1 MVVDG
6 IGVKTIDISNAVPR
20 IQESKVKPE
29 NIEANLQEEKSI
41 NKDEVY
47 DKLENKNSKKEIDED
62 TLIKM
67 INQANKAFE
76 AKYTR
81 LEFSI
86 HKETHEIVVK
96 VYDKET
102 NELIREIPPE
112 KILDIIA
119 KLWELAGIFVDE
131 RK

>member
-6 IGVKTIDISNAVPR
+6 IGVKSIDISNIVSR
-20 IQESKVKPE
+20 IQDSKSK
-29 NIEANLQEEKSI
+29 IEDVEVNLQSEKGI
-41 NKDEVY
+41 NKEEVNS
-47 DKLENKNSKKEIDED
+47 KFGEKNKNELDED

-67 INQANKAFE
+67 INKANKAFE

-131 RK
+131 RR

>member
-6 IGVKTIDISNAVPR
+6 IGVKTIDISNAVSR
-20 IQESKVKPE
+20 IQDSRTKPE
-29 NIEANLQEEKSI
+29 NIEVSLQNEKGI
-41 NKDEVY
+41 NKEGVN
-47 DKLENKNSKKEIDED
+47 DKFIDKNDIKEIDED
-62 TLIKM
+62 TLLKM

>member
-1 MVVDG
+1 
-6 IGVKTIDISNAVPR
+6 
-20 IQESKVKPE
+20 
-29 NIEANLQEEKSI
+29 
-41 NKDEVY
+41 
-47 DKLENKNSKKEIDED
+47 
-62 TLIKM
+62 M

-131 RK
+131 RR

>member
-20 IQESKVKPE
+20 FQESKMKPE
-29 NIEANLQEEKSI
+29 NAEINLQGEKGI

-47 DKLENKNSKKEIDED
+47 DKLADKNNKKEIDED

>member
-1 MVVDG
+1 MAIDGVNTVD
-6 IGVKTIDISNAVPR
+6 ITNRVSR
-20 IQESKVKPE
+20 IQESR
-29 NIEANLQEEKSI
+29 I
-41 NKDEVY
+41 
-47 DKLENKNSKKEIDED
+47 KLENSEVSLQNDKGINREEINEKVIGKGDKKEIDED
-62 TLIKM
+62 TLLKM

-119 KLWELAGIFVDE
+119 KIWELTGIFVDE

>member
-6 IGVKTIDISNAVPR
+6 IGVKTIDISNAVSR
-20 IQESKVKPE
+20 IQDSRTRPE
-29 NIEANLQEEKSI
+29 NVEVSWQDEKGI
-41 NKDEVY
+41 NKEGVN
-47 DKLENKNSKKEIDED
+47 DKFTDKNDKKEIDED

-131 RK
+131 RR

>member
-1 MVVDG
+1 M
-6 IGVKTIDISNAVPR
+6 GVGRINAVDFV
-20 IQESKVKPE
+20 SDVYT
-29 NIEANLQEEKSI
+29 NIEKQTNTDKTNNI
-41 NKDEVY
+41 NGERKVND
-47 DKLENKNSKKEIDED
+47 DNKLFSKQNNKNELDED
-62 TLIKM
+62 TLLSI
-67 INQANKAFE
+67 IEQANKTFE
-76 AKYTR
+76 ARYTR

-86 HKETHEIVVK
+86 HKQTHEIVVK

-119 KLWELAGIFVDE
+119 KLWELTGIFVDE

>member
-6 IGVKTIDISNAVPR
+6 IGVKTIDISNAVSR
-20 IQESKVKPE
+20 IQDSRTKPE
-29 NIEANLQEEKSI
+29 NIEVSLQNEKGI
-41 NKDEVY
+41 NKEGVN
-47 DKLENKNSKKEIDED
+47 DKFIDKNDRKEIDED
-62 TLIKM
+62 TLLKM

>member
-6 IGVKTIDISNAVPR
+6 IGVKTIDISNAVSR
-20 IQESKVKPE
+20 IQDSRTRPE
-29 NIEANLQEEKSI
+29 NVEVSWQDEKGI
-41 NKDEVY
+41 NKEGVN
-47 DKLENKNSKKEIDED
+47 DKFTEKDDKKELDED

-131 RK
+131 RR

>member
-1 MVVDG
+1 MV
-6 IGVKTIDISNAVPR
+6 IDSVSSVEASNKISY
-20 IQESKVKPE
+20 IQENRLRLDNSEVSLQTDKGINRE
-29 NIEANLQEEKSI
+29 EANEKPAGR
-41 NKDEVY
+41 DG
-47 DKLENKNSKKEIDED
+47 KKEIDED

-67 INQANKAFE
+67 INQANKAFD

-86 HKETHEIVVK
+86 HKQTHEIVVK

-119 KLWELAGIFVDE
+119 KLWELSGIFVDE

>member
-6 IGVKTIDISNAVPR
+6 IGVKSIDISNIVSR
-20 IQESKVKPE
+20 IQDSKSK
-29 NIEANLQEEKSI
+29 IEDVEVNLQSEKGI
-41 NKDEVY
+41 NKEEVNS
-47 DKLENKNSKKEIDED
+47 KFGEKNKNELDED

-131 RK
+131 RR

>member
-6 IGVKTIDISNAVPR
+6 IGVKTIDISNAVSR
-20 IQESKVKPE
+20 IQESRTRPE
-29 NIEANLQEEKSI
+29 NVEVSWQDEKGI
-41 NKDEVY
+41 NKEGVN
-47 DKLENKNSKKEIDED
+47 DKFTDKSDKKELDED

-131 RK
+131 RR

>member
-1 MVVDG
+1 MSVDG
-6 IGVKTIDISNAVPR
+6 VGIKTVDISSALLKVQDSRTKAENADV
-20 IQESKVKPE
+20 
-29 NIEANLQEEKSI
+29 NLQEEMGI
-41 NKDEVY
+41 NKEEVN
-47 DKLENKNSKKEIDED
+47 NKFTEKSNKKELDED

-131 RK
+131 RR

>member
-1 MVVDG
+1 MVVDSV
-6 IGVKTIDISNAVPR
+6 GVKTIDISNAVSR
-20 IQESKVKPE
+20 IQDSRAKPE
-29 NIEANLQEEKSI
+29 NIEVSLQEEKGI
-41 NKDEVY
+41 NKEGIN
-47 DKLENKNSKKEIDED
+47 DKFIDKSDKKELDED

-131 RK
+131 RR

>member
-6 IGVKTIDISNAVPR
+6 IGVKTIDISNVVLR
-20 IQESKVKPE
+20 VQDNRTRPE
-29 NIEANLQEEKSI
+29 NIDVSLQEEKGI
-41 NKDEVY
+41 NKEEVN
-47 DKLENKNSKKEIDED
+47 DKLADKNSRKELDED

-131 RK
+131 RR

>member
-6 IGVKTIDISNAVPR
+6 IGVKAIDISNAVSR
-20 IQESKVKPE
+20 IQDSRTKPE
-29 NIEANLQEEKSI
+29 NSEISLQEEKGISKEGV
-41 NKDEVY
+41 N
-47 DKLENKNSKKEIDED
+47 DKFTEKNDKKELDED
-62 TLIKM
+62 TLLKM

-131 RK
+131 RR

>member
-6 IGVKTIDISNAVPR
+6 IGVKTIDISNAVSR
-20 IQESKVKPE
+20 IQDSRTRPE
-29 NIEANLQEEKSI
+29 NIEVSLQEEKGI
-41 NKDEVY
+41 NKEGVN
-47 DKLENKNSKKEIDED
+47 DKFTDKNDKKEIDED

-131 RK
+131 RR

>member
-6 IGVKTIDISNAVPR
+6 IGVKSIDISNVVSR
-20 IQESKVKPE
+20 IQDSKSK
-29 NIEANLQEEKSI
+29 IEDAEVNLQSEKGI
-41 NKDEVY
+41 NKEEVNS
-47 DKLENKNSKKEIDED
+47 KFGEKNKNELDED

-67 INQANKAFE
+67 INKANKAFE

-131 RK
+131 RR

>member
-6 IGVKTIDISNAVPR
+6 IGVKSIDISNILSR
-20 IQESKVKPE
+20 IQDSKSK
-29 NIEANLQEEKSI
+29 IEDTEVNLQSEKGI
-41 NKDEVY
+41 NKEEV
-47 DKLENKNSKKEIDED
+47 NSKFDEKNKKELDED

-86 HKETHEIVVK
+86 HKDTHEIVVK

-131 RK
+131 RR

>member
-6 IGVKTIDISNAVPR
+6 IGVKSIDISNIVSR
-20 IQESKVKPE
+20 IQDSKSK
-29 NIEANLQEEKSI
+29 IEDAEVNLQSEKGI
-41 NKDEVY
+41 NKEEVNS
-47 DKLENKNSKKEIDED
+47 KFGEKNKNELDED

-67 INQANKAFE
+67 INKANKAFE

-131 RK
+131 RR

>member
-6 IGVKTIDISNAVPR
+6 IGVKSIDISNIISR
-20 IQESKVKPE
+20 IQDSKSK
-29 NIEANLQEEKSI
+29 IEDTEVNLQSEKGI
-41 NKDEVY
+41 NKEEV
-47 DKLENKNSKKEIDED
+47 NSKFDEKNKKELDED

-131 RK
+131 RR

>member
-6 IGVKTIDISNAVPR
+6 IGVKSIDISNIVSR
-20 IQESKVKPE
+20 IQDSKSK
-29 NIEANLQEEKSI
+29 IEDAEVNLQSEKGI
-41 NKDEVY
+41 NKEEVNS
-47 DKLENKNSKKEIDED
+47 KFGEKNKNELDED

-131 RK
+131 RR

>member
-6 IGVKTIDISNAVPR
+6 IGVKTIDISNAVSR
-20 IQESKVKPE
+20 IQESRTRPE
-29 NIEANLQEEKSI
+29 NVEVSWQDEKGI
-41 NKDEVY
+41 NKEGVN
-47 DKLENKNSKKEIDED
+47 DKFTEKDDKKELDED

-131 RK
+131 RR

>member
-6 IGVKTIDISNAVPR
+6 IGVKTIDISNAVSR
-20 IQESKVKPE
+20 IQDSRTRPE
-29 NIEANLQEEKSI
+29 NIEVSLQEEKGI
-41 NKDEVY
+41 NKEGVN
-47 DKLENKNSKKEIDED
+47 DKFTEKNDKKELDED
-62 TLIKM
+62 TLLKM

-131 RK
+131 RR